1 MNLEKSDVF
10 SSSCKVTFVNAFDSL
25 WEPLHVL
32 TGPFLDDSQS
42 GNNVGLGRVEAACS
56 RRELPTRRNYFFP
69 QHWTLTCAVSLFGP
83 QGCCDGLGSSKIS
96 VSETYWLPHWSSM
109 STPQTPMDGAA

>member
-1 MNLEKSDVF
+1 MRSQSEWPMNLEKSDVF

-42 GNNVGLGRVEAACS
+42 GNNVGLGTVEKHVP
-56 RRELPTRRNYFFP
+56 EENYPLVVIIFPPTLDPNM
-69 QHWTLTCAVSLFGP
+69 C
-83 QGCCDGLGSSKIS
+83 S
-96 VSETYWLPHWSSM
+96 VSIWSPGM
-109 STPQTPMDGAA
+109 S